1 LYPLDDHPASCT
13 YYQNDHKANKLAELV
28 QMIKGTKAASSVTIA
43 RSYPNANDQPK
54 KEKLREIGKMI
65 KGF

>member
-1 LYPLDDHPASCT
+1 
-13 YYQNDHKANKLAELV
+13 
-28 QMIKGTKAASSVTIA
+28 MIKGTKAASSVTIA